1 MNIVTGYK
9 GQPHVTAQQDRNK
22 NRGIFG
28 SDSYRLLV
36 GSNMAATI
44 VSANEITIADGVVCV
59 QGCIGEIPAGT
70 SESLTIENGAQGMQ
84 RLDRIVVRYTK
95 DGSTGVEDM
104 TLRVIKGTPA
114 ASNPALPAY
123 TSGSI
128 ANGDAVVE
136 VPLYTV
142 TINGL
147 AITSVSLVMTGMWPM
162 SKMGASNLLTT
173 ATNVIGAINELFNK
187 IGTTA
192 MGTTATSVT
201 GAIRELYDRLSGSF
215 QLYGR
220 LLYRVGA
227 GSVVPAFSFEAKTV
241 DNIMIQANGTT
252 TVNLSLAKTNYTPLA
267 VHGVRVNN
275 ASSSGANSSYCFIY
289 SWYFNPSTGA
299 CTVGIRN
306 TGDLAVANV
315 KVIIETT
322 YIASGVL

>member
-28 SDSYRLLV
+28 SDSYRLIV

-147 AITSVSLVMTGMWPM
+147 TITSVSLVMAGMWPM
-162 SKMGASNLLTT
+162 SKMGAGNLLTT

-192 MGTTATSVT
+192 MGTTATTVT
-201 GAIRELYDRLSGSF
+201 GAIKELRDKLAGNF
-215 QLYGR
+215 QLNGR
-220 LLYRVGA
+220 LLSKN
-227 GSVVPAFSFEAKTV
+227 GSTSIATFAHEAKYQ
-241 DNIMIQANGTT
+241 DNISIPANGTAT
-252 TVNLSLAKTNYTPLA
+252 ATINIAKSGYTPVGA
-267 VHGVRVNN
+267 SGVRINN
-275 ASSSGANSSYCFIY
+275 ASSSGANASNCFVY
-289 SWYFNPSTGA
+289 SWYFNKTNNT
-299 CTVGIRN
+299 CIVGIKN
-306 TGDLAVANV
+306 SSDLTVAMV
-315 KVIIETT
+315 RAQIEVE
-322 YIASGVL
+322 YIATSAI

>member
-147 AITSVSLVMTGMWPM
+147 AITSVSLVMAGMWPM
-162 SKMGASNLLTT
+162 SKMGAGNLLTT

-192 MGTTATSVT
+192 MGTTATTVT
-201 GAIRELYDRLSGSF
+201 GAIRELRDKLAGNF
-215 QLYGR
+215 QLNGR
-220 LLYRVGA
+220 LLSKN
-227 GSVVPAFSFEAKTV
+227 GSTSIATFAHEAKYQ
-241 DNIMIQANGTT
+241 DNITIQAGASTSVTINI
-252 TVNLSLAKTNYTPLA
+252 AKSGYTPVSA
-267 VHGVRVNN
+267 SGVRINN
-275 ASSSGANSSYCFIY
+275 ASQNGANASNCFVY
-289 SWYFNPSTGA
+289 SWYFNKVNNT
-299 CTVGIRN
+299 CIVGIKN
-306 TGDLAVANV
+306 TGELAVAV
-315 KVIIETT
+315 VRAQIEVE
-322 YIASGVL
+322 YIATSAL

>member
-28 SDSYRLLV
+28 SDSYRLIV

-70 SESLTIENGAQGMQ
+70 SESLTIDNGAQGMQ

-147 AITSVSLVMTGMWPM
+147 AITSVSLVMAGMWPM
-162 SKMGASNLLTT
+162 SKMGAGNLLTT

-192 MGTTATSVT
+192 MGTTATTVT
-201 GAIRELYDRLSGSF
+201 GAIKELRDKLAGNF
-215 QLYGR
+215 QLNGR
-220 LLYRVGA
+220 LLSKN
-227 GSVVPAFSFEAKTV
+227 GSTSIATFAHEAKYQ
-241 DNIMIQANGTT
+241 DNITIQAGASTSVT
-252 TVNLSLAKTNYTPLA
+252 FSIAKTGYTPFA
-267 VHGVRVNN
+267 ASGVRVNN
-275 ASSSGANSSYCFIY
+275 ASQNGANSSYCFVY
-289 SWYFNPSTGA
+289 SWYFDVANRT

-306 TGDLAVANV
+306 TNELAVAAV
-315 KVIIETT
+315 RVQMEVA
-322 YIASGVL
+322 YIATSAV

>member
-9 GQPHVTAQQDRNK
+9 GEPHVTAQQLRNAF
-22 NRGIFG
+22 RGMLG
-28 SDSYRLLV
+28 NDSYRLLV

-44 VSANEITIADGVVCV
+44 VSANEVSIADGVVCV

-70 SESLTIENGAQGMQ
+70 TESMTIDNGAQGMQ
-84 RLDRIVVRYTK
+84 RLDRIVVRYTR
-95 DGSTGVEDM
+95 DGSTGVENM
-104 TLRVIKGTPA
+104 ALAVIKGTPA

-128 ANGDAVVE
+128 VNGDTLVE

-147 AITSVSLVMTGMWPM
+147 AITSVSLVMAGMWPV
-162 SKMGASNLLTT
+162 SKMGAGNLLTT

-192 MGTTATSVT
+192 MGTTATTVT
-201 GAIRELYDRLSGSF
+201 GAIKEINDRLIGSF

-220 LLYRVGA
+220 LLYRIGA
-227 GSVVPAFSFEAKTV
+227 GSVVPAFTYEAKTA
-241 DNIMIQANGTT
+241 DDIMIQANSTT

-275 ASSSGANSSYCFIY
+275 ASSSGANSSYCFVY

-322 YIASGVL
+322 YIASGIL